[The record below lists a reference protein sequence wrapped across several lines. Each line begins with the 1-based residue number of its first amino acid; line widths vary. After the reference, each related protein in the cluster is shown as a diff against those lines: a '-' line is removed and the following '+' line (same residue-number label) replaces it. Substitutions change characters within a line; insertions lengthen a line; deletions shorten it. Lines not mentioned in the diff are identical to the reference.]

1 MSPGDIGFAYNRGLM
16 AKLIRLGEW
25 LKFRKCQW
33 NHMFVVDRWEPDAD
47 PDNGGHWFII
57 QATIKGVTNTA
68 RLEDVAPGGRYTVIG
83 PPQGVSAADVLFF
96 ARSQVGTQY
105 SILTILA
112 IALDIVSWNWV
123 PAFAN
128 SRKRSWICSSL
139 TCEAL
144 RFGGWFFNWVNVYT
158 VTPQQAFDALS
169 SN

>member
-1 MSPGDIGFAYNRGLM
+1 VSPGDIGFAYNRGLM

-25 LKFRKCQW
+25 LKFRKSQW
-33 NHMFVVDRWEPDAD
+33 NHCFIVDRWE
-47 PDNGGHWFII
+47 NGHWYII

-68 RLEDVAPGGRYTVIG
+68 RLEDVAPGGRYLVVP

-105 SILTILA
+105 SVLTILA
-112 IALDIVSWNWV
+112 IALDIVTWNWV
-123 PAFAN
+123 PSFAN

-144 RFGGWFFNWVNVYT
+144 RFGGWFYNLVNIYT
-158 VTPQQAFDALS
+158 VTPQQAYNQLIQ
-169 SN
+169 